1 MGIDFEPIGKVK
13 LSRSQRWQKKA
24 KDLKEL
30 LKVFSISMFILGM
43 TCGVFIG
50 IYI

>member
-1 MGIDFEPIGKVK
+1 MMLQYEPIGRVK
-13 LSRSQRWQKKA
+13 LSRTQKWKKRA